1 MRVRASGAVLDFIL
15 QGGGKRDRMHWTSG
29 STQVALWGSC
39 GGERPGVVV
48 DLVRGGQ
55 ENKMHVGKLDGHPG
69 AENLMIC

>member
-1 MRVRASGAVLDFIL
+1 MGE
-15 QGGGKRDRMHWTSG
+15 
-29 STQVALWGSC
+29 LWW
-39 GGERPGVVV
+39 ERPGVVV